1 MPDRFAT
8 CLPRILIHEGG
19 WSDNPADPG
28 GATMKGVTLAVY
40 RAFKGRAVTKAEL
53 RKISD
58 ADLAA
63 IYRRNYWDVVH
74 ADQLPAG
81 VDYVTFDIAVNSGP
95 GRAAKILQ
103 SAAGVTADGAIGPAT
118 LSAVGALS
126 PALLIRAM
134 GARREAFYR
143 SLPIFATFGRG
154 WLARCAEVTAT
165 ALGDLA

>member
-1 MPDRFAT
+1 MTDRFAV
-8 CLPRILIHEGG
+8 CLPRILVHEGG
-19 WSDNPADPG
+19 WSDHPADPG

-74 ADQLPAG
+74 ADELPAG

-103 SAAGVTADGAIGPAT
+103 SAADATPDGAVGPAT
-118 LSAVGALS
+118 LAAVARVS
-126 PALLIRAM
+126 PALLIKAM

-143 SLPIFATFGRG
+143 SLSTFDTFGRG
-154 WLARCAEVTAT
+154 WIARCAQVTAT
-165 ALGDLA
+165 ALGDVQ